1 MVLTNPNVVSS
12 PEAIPWW
19 AIAVPIVVATA
30 LVIALIIGLY
40 LVSGLVGGTGGEDLI
55 GVVVGGAGGESF
67 EGPACMCIWIWPE
80 SGQEMSAHTS
90 SLHCPCV
97 QCGFFKRKRTW
108 TPEEDAL
115 TEAEQEAQAEG
126 EGQADGEGEGQAD
139 GEAEGQADGEG
150 EGQADGEGK
159 EEAVVAGPGAA
170 DTRNNK
176 ELV

>member
-1 MVLTNPNVVSS
+1 M
-12 PEAIPWW
+12 
-19 AIAVPIVVATA
+19 ATA

-139 GEAEGQADGEG
+139 GE
-150 EGQADGEGK
+150 GK